1 MIGKLRTFWKAVW
14 QCIKRC
20 TILDLLTGIYMDQER
35 LRAKVL
41 LTVVMCIENK
51 KQSKCFSLRGVV
63 ALWKSMDSLK

>member
-41 LTVVMCIENK
+41 LEVLGIETRPR
-51 KQSKCFSLRGVV
+51 SPELTLDVEDGE
-63 ALWKSMDSLK
+63 